1 MFDFQKKGGL
11 VEVIRE
17 KRTVVWRTGL
27 LAKLYMDDHPEL
39 DVYFFIDSY
48 ANRSV
53 FKGRRVLRP
62 ELVNE
67 WERYKILILVEKNST
82 ICSYLDNKGLKEGV
96 DYSVIPGK
104 NMNVTQ
110 IMEDVAKYKSSHLND
125 INRLFVVPWFGIRGL
140 EIYRNFLKAY
150 IQREGVGIVF
160 CTNKRYTS
168 CEEISSILECKVLP
182 FPDLSNWDG
191 KMNSIAMGLRS
202 IDDLSS
208 AELSKLEEI
217 LGRKEPLDGA
227 REYVKKVY
235 VLLREIIWII
245 HPSEICVWGGWGY
258 ESYILGDIARDNSI
272 KMGYMEHGWIGGTFQ
287 IDPCGIIGQGE
298 CAVHPDRIR
307 KVFIT
312 EEDIENAKKVK
323 EYILRKKLD
332 SGAYRTTVQDEMELV
347 RIDKSRKTVLLVG
360 MNEKDN
366 AAIQGTGLGLAIT
379 KQLVTMMEGEITVD
393 SVPGKGSTF
402 TVTLPQ
408 EVADPT
414 HAGAL
419 VLEQQTGDSEYRESF
434 RAPEARIL
442 VVDDVAVNLKV
453 VCALLK
459 TTLIQIDTASGGDMA
474 IELCRRTKYDL
485 ILLDHRMPK
494 KDGIE
499 TFHEI
504 ASEGLNTE
512 TPVVMLTANAL
523 NGAEEEYRQ
532 MGFAGY
538 LSKPIEVNTMEETLR
553 KLLPPEKII
562 DLRKK

>member
-17 KRTVVWRTGL
+17 KRTVVWGTGL

-366 AAIQGTGLGLAIT
+366 AANKETGYWNKYISYVYSSMKDMVDHLVSICRKNNFNLVFKPHPYDHTLNMCEYSLNDIIYIEDASMDRLINESDVVVSISSASEYKVLMYDKPLVQVGLT
-379 KQLVTMMEGEITVD
+379 SL
-393 SVPGKGSTF
+393 SGKGCSYEAKTKEHVEKMLSLALENGMTSEQKENF
-402 TVTLPQ
+402 LAF
-408 EVADPT
+408 VA
-414 HAGAL
+414 
-419 VLEQQTGDSEYRESF
+419 R
-434 RAPEARIL
+434 
-442 VVDDVAVNLKV
+442 
-453 VCALLK
+453 LLK
-459 TTLIQIDTASGGDMA
+459 RYLWD
-474 IELCRRTKYDL
+474 DL
-485 ILLDHRMPK
+485 SERDFRY
-494 KDGIE
+494 GIS
-499 TFHEI
+499 I
-504 ASEGLNTE
+504 
-512 TPVVMLTANAL
+512 
-523 NGAEEEYRQ
+523 
-532 MGFAGY
+532 
-538 LSKPIEVNTMEETLR
+538 
-553 KLLPPEKII
+553 
-562 DLRKK
+562 